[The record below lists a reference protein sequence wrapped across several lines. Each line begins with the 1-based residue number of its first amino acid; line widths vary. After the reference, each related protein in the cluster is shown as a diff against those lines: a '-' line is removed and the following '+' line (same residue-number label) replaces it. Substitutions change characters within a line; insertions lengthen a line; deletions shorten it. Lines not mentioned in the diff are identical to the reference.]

1 MTFGVFAQIVGGCDE
16 QKRNILEIK
25 STFENSLTKLPCR
38 KYNCICAIL
47 TGNRLKCRGEHM
59 RHFLITYKE
68 NRRNGLGMIM
78 HRKIS
83 ISKPTGDI
91 GLDAKAA
98 VGIFISSTGN
108 LKKNEIIEIQ
118 EVDEN
123 NEPIGEVIKPMDN
136 TSIVPTGR

>member
-1 MTFGVFAQIVGGCDE
+1 
-16 QKRNILEIK
+16 
-25 STFENSLTKLPCR
+25 
-38 KYNCICAIL
+38 
-47 TGNRLKCRGEHM
+47 M
-59 RHFLITYKE
+59 RYFLITYKE
-68 NRRNGLGMIM
+68 NKRNRLGIVM

-91 GLDAKAA
+91 GLDAKTA

-118 EVDEN
+118 EIDEN

>member
-1 MTFGVFAQIVGGCDE
+1 
-16 QKRNILEIK
+16 
-25 STFENSLTKLPCR
+25 
-38 KYNCICAIL
+38 
-47 TGNRLKCRGEHM
+47 M

-68 NRRNGLGMIM
+68 NKRNGLGMVM
-78 HRKIS
+78 HRTIS
-83 ISKPTGDI
+83 LSKPPGDI

-118 EVDEN
+118 EV
-123 NEPIGEVIKPMDN
+123 NEYNRPIGEVIKPMDN